1 MLAQFFEDNYLL
13 DYDIPSLKMF
23 SLGCELHAAVA
34 HLYPCVPH
42 IPRHC
47 THTLHVLVSAC
58 FFRPLLARSSCASLS
73 MRALYHSTLHAFSTS
88 SSPCVLCTTQHCTH
102 FLYALAPACFFCS
115 IPARILDLVHALR
128 ALRPSA
134 LHAISQYPN
143 SCMPLLPSMCTHI

>member
-13 DYDIPSLKMF
+13 DYDVPSLKMF

-34 HLYPCVPH
+34 HLYPCLPH
-42 IPRHC
+42 IPRHY

-58 FFRPLLARSSCASLS
+58 FF
-73 MRALYHSTLHAFSTS
+73 ALYLHAAVAPP
-88 SSPCVLCTTQHCTH
+88 SPCVLYTTRHCTH
-102 FLYALAPACFFCS
+102 FLYTLAPACFFCS
-115 IPARILDLVHALR
+115 IPARILDLAHALR